1 MCALVQLRD
10 RSLRSS
16 VATVFLWISKYSRSS
31 GAIAAGG
38 GRKLAESLQLLIEY
52 DPQPPFDTGAAPKA
66 DASSLRLAFW
76 LMLADRPLQMA
87 AA

>member
-1 MCALVQLRD
+1 VCALVQLRD

-38 GRKLAESLQLLIEY
+38 GRKLAESLQLLI

-66 DASSLRLAFW
+66 DASTLRLAFW
-76 LMLADRPLQMA
+76 LMLADRPLQMTA
-87 AA
+87 A